1 MTNRQIVEV
10 EVKQP
15 DYGVVELNVD
25 KIIAVSIY
33 NSEIFFENIVWKLSD
48 KEFQKVYQLWKNNKQ
63 LND

>member
-1 MTNRQIVEV
+1 MNRQIVEV

-48 KEFQKVYQLWKNNKQ
+48 KEFQKVYQLWKNNEQ

>member
-1 MTNRQIVEV
+1 MTKRQIVEV

-48 KEFQKVYQLWKNNKQ
+48 KEFQKVYQLWKNNES

>member
-1 MTNRQIVEV
+1 V

-33 NSEIFFENIVWKLSD
+33 NSEIFFENIVWKLCD
-48 KEFQKVYQLWKNNKQ
+48 KEFQKVYQLWKNNEQ

>member
-48 KEFQKVYQLWKNNKQ
+48 KEVQKVYQLWKNNEQ

>member
-1 MTNRQIVEV
+1 MTKRQIVEV

-25 KIIAVSIY
+25 KIIAVSVY

-48 KEFQKVYQLWKNNKQ
+48 KEFQKVYQLWKNNEQ

>member
-48 KEFQKVYQLWKNNKQ
+48 KEFQKVYQLWKNNEQ

>member
-48 KEFQKVYQLWKNNKQ
+48 KEFQKVYQLWKNNEK

>member
-1 MTNRQIVEV
+1 MKRQIVEV

-48 KEFQKVYQLWKNNKQ
+48 KEFQKVYQLWKNNEQ

>member
-1 MTNRQIVEV
+1 MTNRKIVEV

-25 KIIAVSIY
+25 KIIAVSVY

-48 KEFQKVYQLWKNNKQ
+48 KEFQKVYQLWKNNEQ

>member
-1 MTNRQIVEV
+1 MRNRQIVEV

-48 KEFQKVYQLWKNNKQ
+48 KEFQKVYQLWKNNEQ

>member
-25 KIIAVSIY
+25 KIIAVNIY

-48 KEFQKVYQLWKNNKQ
+48 KEFQKVYQLWKNNEQ

>member
-1 MTNRQIVEV
+1 MTNRQIIEV

-48 KEFQKVYQLWKNNKQ
+48 KEFQKVYQLWKNNEQ

>member
-33 NSEIFFENIVWKLSD
+33 NSEIFFENIFWKLSD
-48 KEFQKVYQLWKNNKQ
+48 KEFQKVYQLWKNNEQ

>member
-1 MTNRQIVEV
+1 MTKRQVVEV

-48 KEFQKVYQLWKNNKQ
+48 KEFQKVYQLWKNNEQ

>member
-1 MTNRQIVEV
+1 MTKRQIVEV

-15 DYGVVELNVD
+15 DYGAVELNVD

-48 KEFQKVYQLWKNNKQ
+48 KEFQKVYQLWKNNEQ

>member
-1 MTNRQIVEV
+1 MTKRQIVEV

-48 KEFQKVYQLWKNNKQ
+48 KEFQKVYQLWKNNEQ

>member
-25 KIIAVSIY
+25 KIIAVSVY

-48 KEFQKVYQLWKNNKQ
+48 KEFQKVYQLWKNNEQ